1 MLKDFANGGVGSSFI
16 RLAPSLGSELV
27 SLKNPNSGIVP
38 ALDILQD
45 AYNEMKEHLDAGGP
59 STGLLPATTIVDE
72 IKAGIEK
79 IEHAF
84 SMGIFR
90 KTAKKKNIEY
100 VSDSDDAIDDDNDN
114 DDIDEDDDDDDD
126 DLSLNCDKSLN
137 DDDVND
143 NVGIRRSNLK
153 HKGYENK
160 SSNSLSRPGPSNET
174 ADNGENEKYTVRVR
188 KKEVLNRTVQSQ
200 FVIVEYVFGCGCIL
214 NKNN

>member
-1 MLKDFANGGVGSSFI
+1 MKDFANGGVGSSFK

-27 SLKNPNSGIVP
+27 SLKNPNSGIVS

-59 STGLLPATTIVDE
+59 STGLLPATTIVEE

-90 KTAKKKNIEY
+90 KTSKKRNIE
-100 VSDSDDAIDDDNDN
+100 SDSDDAVDDDDDND
-114 DDIDEDDDDDDD
+114 DVDEDVDDDDE

-153 HKGYENK
+153 HKGYENIG
-160 SSNSLSRPGPSNET
+160 SNSLSRPGPSNEI
-174 ADNGENEKYTVRVR
+174 ADSGENEKSTVRLR

-200 FVIVEYVFGCGCIL
+200 FVIVE
-214 NKNN
+214 